1 MQEHPVQLLSV
12 EVESLGERLSCL
24 RLSDADSLAQMRRS
38 IERHGQLSALTLFR
52 AGSDAL
58 EIVDGFKRVRAARAL
73 GLRTLLARVDPLDS
87 VQAKMRMRALQQGS
101 GLTELEEGWL
111 VRSLYREDR
120 LTLPEIAQQL
130 HRHKSWVWRRLMLV
144 EALEADLQ
152 ADVRLGLL
160 APRTAS
166 ALSRLPR
173 GNQRA
178 ARDVVMRH
186 GFTVRQTERLVDEAL
201 VEDDDTARAALLAK
215 RLTEV
220 DVSKR
225 PGPRVARRAR
235 NEAEWMSADILRL
248 HDIAARMMARLYS
261 TPLETF
267 TADSAALLR
276 DALMRLS
283 PVLRALD
290 EMIEA
295 ATHKGVA

>member
-1 MQEHPVQLLSV
+1 MQGRDVQLQSV
-12 EVESLGERLSCL
+12 EVEGLGERLSCL
-24 RLSDADSLAQMRRS
+24 RLCDAESLAQMCRS
-38 IERHGQLSALTLFR
+38 FEQHGQLSALTLFR
-52 AGSDAL
+52 PGGETL

-73 GLRTLLARVDPLDS
+73 GLRTLLARVDPLDPI
-87 VQAKMRMRALQQGS
+87 QAKMRMRALQQGS

-130 HRHKSWVWRRLMLV
+130 QRHKSWVWRRLMLV

-160 APRTAS
+160 APRTAT

-178 ARDVVMRH
+178 ARDVVTRH
-186 GFTVRQTERLVDEAL
+186 GFTVRQAERLVDEAL
-201 VEDDDTARAALLAK
+201 VEKDDSVRAALLAK

-220 DVSKR
+220 DVSGR
-225 PGPRVARRAR
+225 PGPRVVRRAR
-235 NEAEWMSADILRL
+235 NEAEWMSADILKL
-248 HDIAARMMARLYS
+248 HAIAARMTARLYS

-267 TADSAALLR
+267 TADNAALLR
-276 DALMRLS
+276 DALLRLS

-290 EMIEA
+290 EMIA
-295 ATHKGVA
+295 AAHKGVA

>member
-1 MQEHPVQLLSV
+1 MHLQSV
-12 EVESLGERLSCL
+12 EIESLGERLSCL
-24 RLSDADSLAQMRRS
+24 RLCDAESLAQMRCS
-38 IERHGQLSALTLFR
+38 IEQHGQLSALTLFR
-52 AGSDAL
+52 MGSDAL

-73 GLRTLLARVDPLDS
+73 GLRTLVARVDPLDP

-144 EALEADLQ
+144 EALEVDLQ

-160 APRTAS
+160 APRSAS

-178 ARDVVMRH
+178 ARDVVTRH

-201 VEDDDTARAALLAK
+201 VEDDDAARAALLVK

-220 DVSKR
+220 DVSKH
-225 PGPRVARRAR
+225 PGPRAVRRVR
-235 NEAEWMSADILRL
+235 NEAEWMSADILKL
-248 HDIAARMMARLYS
+248 HEIAARVTARLYS
-261 TPLETF
+261 TSLDTF

-276 DALMRLS
+276 DALGRLS

-290 EMIEA
+290 AVIDV
-295 ATHKGVA
+295 ATRKGVA

>member
-1 MQEHPVQLLSV
+1 MQEHEVQLQSV

-24 RLSDADSLAQMRRS
+24 RLRDADALAAMRRS
-38 IERHGQLSALTLFR
+38 IEQYGQLSALTLFR
-52 AGSDAL
+52 AGGDTL
-58 EIVDGFKRVRAARAL
+58 EIIDGFKRVRAARVL
-73 GLRTLLARVDPLDS
+73 GLRTLLARVESLDP
-87 VQAKMRMRALQQGS
+87 VQAKLRLRALQQGS

-111 VRSLYREDR
+111 VRSLYRDDR

-144 EALEADLQ
+144 EALESDLQ

-160 APRTAS
+160 APRSAS

-178 ARDVVMRH
+178 ASEVVMRH

-201 VEDDDTARAALLAK
+201 AEEDDAARAALLAR

-225 PGPRVARRAR
+225 PGPRPMRRVR
-235 NEAEWMSADILRL
+235 NEAEWMSADILKL
-248 HDIAARMMARLYS
+248 HEVAARMTARLYS
-261 TPLETF
+261 TPFEAF

-276 DALMRLS
+276 DALVRLS

-290 EMIEA
+290 DIIDA
-295 ATHKGVA
+295 VARKRVV